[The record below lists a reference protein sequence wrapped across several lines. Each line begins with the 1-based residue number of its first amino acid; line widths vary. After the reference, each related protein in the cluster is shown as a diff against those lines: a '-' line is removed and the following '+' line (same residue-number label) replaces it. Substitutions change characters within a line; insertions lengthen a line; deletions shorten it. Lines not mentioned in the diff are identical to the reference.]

1 MAHLNGPA
9 LKTWKKGDGLGATD
23 LNGNFAVLAD
33 RIERVMA
40 QALMPDQANVALEM
54 RLRTLAERIAALE
67 HLTAMHARQ
76 RNEREWAPL
85 SHVGALVTM
94 VNQALGKFDAAV
106 ARLDELHAG
115 LLVDH
120 DDLHRRLAR
129 LEQQPD
135 AATEEEFVVL
145 ANDHER
151 LRLKENML
159 LAQVI
164 ALRHEIRILRELT
177 LGHDRQANRM
187 EFAPLST
194 VGHLL
199 QRIMALEAA
208 IKEQTTVLAVE
219 AK

>member
-40 QALMPDQANVALEM
+40 QALMPDPAAVGLEM
-54 RLRTLAERIAALE
+54 SLRDIKQRLATVEYMLTL
-67 HLTAMHARQ
+67 HARQ

-85 SHVGALVTM
+85 SHVGALVTL
-94 VNQALGKFDAAV
+94 VNDLRFDLEKAV
-106 ARLDELHAG
+106 RRVDEAHATAG
-115 LLVDH
+115 LDH

-135 AATEEEFVVL
+135 AATEEDFVLL
-145 ANDHER
+145 AADHKR
-151 LRLKENML
+151 LALKEQML

-164 ALRHEIRILRELT
+164 ALRHETRILRELT
-177 LGHDRQANRM
+177 MGHDREANRM

-199 QRIMALEAA
+199 QRIGEIEKRLP
-208 IKEQTTVLAVE
+208 
-219 AK
+219 